1 MRQIQRV
8 IELLVLSL
16 IILISTSCN
25 FVSNVIDAFD
35 RKDRSKIARDIVEY
49 FNNEDVEGLKDMFCD
64 YKKDRH
70 DLDEEITTAFEF
82 LNGSFTDYKLN
93 RSSEGSSVDEGRESY
108 LQYTY
113 NIEDISTDSDSD
125 HIYIISYTYRER
137 CFDYKETEGM
147 TSMAV
152 IRVPID
158 DKRNYD
164 DYVEIGGGKTPRIAP
179 KNSE

>member
-1 MRQIQRV
+1 MKKVKRISV
-8 IELLVLSL
+8 LLILSL
-16 IILISTSCN
+16 MMLLSTSCN
-25 FVSNVIDAFD
+25 FVSNVVDAFD
-35 RKDRSKIARDIVEY
+35 RKDRNKIAQDIVDC
-49 FNNEDVEGLKDMFCD
+49 FNNDDVKGLKDMFCD

-113 NIEDISTDSDSD
+113 NIEDISTDSDSE

-158 DKRNYD
+158 DKKNYD

-179 KNSE
+179 KN